1 TGIFDQNRYFDVF
14 IEYAKASPED
24 ILIRIT
30 VTNRGPEA
38 APLHLLPTLWF
49 RNSWIWGCTHEGC
62 APKPLAERIGPT
74 HQASLGRFLVDAA
87 PGPDGAVPAL
97 LFTDNET
104 NAPRIF
110 GYPGA
115 TRVAK

>member
-30 VTNRGPEA
+30 VANRGPEA

-49 RNSWIWGCTHEGC
+49 RNTWSWQGDSS
-62 APKPLAERIGPT
+62 KPLCEAKS
-74 HQASLGRFLVDAA
+74 AS
-87 PGPDGAVPAL
+87 DGSSVICASHPNMGVRYLYCEGSVPL
-97 LFTDNET
+97 LFTENET
-104 NAPRIF
+104 NFMRVF
-110 GYPGA
+110 GTPNRG
-115 TRVAK
+115 R